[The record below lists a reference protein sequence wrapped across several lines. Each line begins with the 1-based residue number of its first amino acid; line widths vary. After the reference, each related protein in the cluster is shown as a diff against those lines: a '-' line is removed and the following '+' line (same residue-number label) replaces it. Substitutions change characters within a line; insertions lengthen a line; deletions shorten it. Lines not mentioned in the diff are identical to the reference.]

1 MEEEQKVIQ
10 NPTQKRFRTVDIA
23 VAGVIAS
30 AYAVLTVLGSGISF
44 GAINLRFANALI
56 GLVPIFGW
64 PAVFGISLG
73 VFLGN
78 LLGAPLG
85 PLDIFLSP
93 IFSFIGLVAMQKL
106 RKKSVLA
113 GLLVYSLI
121 LSLWVTYML
130 NFYLGLAYFPLYY
143 AIFAGIA
150 IMVMGLAYFVYK
162 ALVRAGLKK
171 RIQSVFP
178 E

>member
-1 MEEEQKVIQ
+1 MEEVTQ
-10 NPTQKRFRTVDIA
+10 NPPQKRLRTVDIA
-23 VAGVIAS
+23 VAGVTAS
-30 AYAVLTVLGSGISF
+30 VYTVLTVLGSSISF

-64 PAVFGISLG
+64 PAVYGVSLG

-78 LLGAPLG
+78 LLGAHALG
-85 PLDIFLSP
+85 PLDIFISP
-93 IFSFIGLVAMQKL
+93 IFSFLGLVALQTLK
-106 RKKSVLA
+106 KKSVLA
-113 GLLVYSLI
+113 GLFVYSLI

-130 NFYLGLAYFPLYY
+130 NFYLELAFFPLYY

-150 IMVMGLAYFVYK
+150 AMVMGLAYFVYK
-162 ALVRAGLKK
+162 ALVRSGLKK

-178 E
+178 N